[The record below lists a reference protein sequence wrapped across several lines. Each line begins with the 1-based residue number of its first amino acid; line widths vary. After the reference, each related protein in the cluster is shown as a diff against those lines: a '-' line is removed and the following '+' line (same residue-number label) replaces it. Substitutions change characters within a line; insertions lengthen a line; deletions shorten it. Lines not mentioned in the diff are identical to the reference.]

1 MSTSQQSRTHTTS
14 RARNTNAAFDSK
26 LWPAQAMIVSRSA
39 SHIASTL
46 SASQRNIALA
56 EAVAEVTKDYGDQAV
71 DAFLDALKG
80 WFNQRD
86 YRAAA
91 ELVDYFQAHGC
102 LPEIAQPAPPRRRA
116 SRGPSTKADSTCSAN
131 TA

>member
-1 MSTSQQSRTHTTS
+1 
-14 RARNTNAAFDSK
+14 
-26 LWPAQAMIVSRSA
+26 MIVSRSA

-56 EAVAEVTKDYGDQAV
+56 EAVAEVTKDYGDKAV

-86 YRAAA
+86 YRAAI
-91 ELVDYFQAHGC
+91 ELVDYFQTHGC
-102 LPEIAQPAPPRRRA
+102 LPEIAQPPPPRRRA
-116 SRGPSTKADSTCSAN
+116 SRSTSTKEDSTSSAN
-131 TA
+131 AA

>member
-1 MSTSQQSRTHTTS
+1 MRTSQQSRTHRTIRVTS
-14 RARNTNAAFDSK
+14 ISTRFDIK
-26 LWPAQAMIVSRSA
+26 LSPVQAMTVSRNA

-46 SASQRNIALA
+46 SASQRNNALA

-71 DAFLDALKG
+71 DTFLDALKG

-86 YRAAA
+86 YRAAV

-102 LPEIAQPAPPRRRA
+102 LPEIAQPAPPRRRV
-116 SRGPSTKADSTCSAN
+116 SRGTSKVDSTCSAN
-131 TA
+131 

>member
-1 MSTSQQSRTHTTS
+1 
-14 RARNTNAAFDSK
+14 
-26 LWPAQAMIVSRSA
+26 MIVSRSA

-56 EAVAEVTKDYGDQAV
+56 EAVAEVTKDYGDQAL
-71 DAFLDALKG
+71 DAFLDALKC
-80 WFNQRD
+80 WFNPRD

-102 LPEIAQPAPPRRRA
+102 LPEIAQPAPTRRRA
-116 SRGPSTKADSTCSAN
+116 SRGPSTKADSTCSVSA
-131 TA
+131 A

>member
-1 MSTSQQSRTHTTS
+1 MRASQQSRT
-14 RARNTNAAFDSK
+14 RNIKATFDTKTCSVH
-26 LWPAQAMIVSRSA
+26 AMIVSRSA

-46 SASQRNIALA
+46 SASQRNNALA

-71 DAFLDALKG
+71 DTFLDALKG

-116 SRGPSTKADSTCSAN
+116 SRGPSTKADSTCSA

>member
-1 MSTSQQSRTHTTS
+1 MRTSQQSRTHRAS
-14 RARNTNAAFDSK
+14 RARNINATFDSK

-46 SASQRNIALA
+46 SASQRNNALA
-56 EAVAEVTKDYGDQAV
+56 EAVAEVTKDYGDKAV
-71 DAFLDALKG
+71 HAFLDALKG
-80 WFNQRD
+80 WFNQRE

-91 ELVDYFQAHGC
+91 ELVDYFQTHGC

-116 SRGPSTKADSTCSAN
+116 SRGTSTKADSTCSAN
-131 TA
+131 AA

>member
-1 MSTSQQSRTHTTS
+1 MSTSQQSRTHRTN
-14 RARNTNAAFDSK
+14 RARNTNATFDSK

-46 SASQRNIALA
+46 SAPQRNNALA

-71 DAFLDALKG
+71 DTFLDALKG

-86 YRAAA
+86 YLAAA

-102 LPEIAQPAPPRRRA
+102 LPEIAQPAPQRRRA

-131 TA
+131 AA

>member
-1 MSTSQQSRTHTTS
+1 MV
-14 RARNTNAAFDSK
+14 
-26 LWPAQAMIVSRSA
+26 LSRSA

-46 SASQRNIALA
+46 SASQRNNALA
-56 EAVAEVTKDYGDQAV
+56 EAVAQVTKDYGDKAV
-71 DAFLDALKG
+71 HAFLDELKG

-91 ELVDYFQAHGC
+91 ELVDYYQTHGC

-116 SRGPSTKADSTCSAN
+116 SRSASTEADNTCSARS
-131 TA
+131 A

>member
-1 MSTSQQSRTHTTS
+1 MRTSQHSRT
-14 RARNTNAAFDSK
+14 RNTNATFDST

-46 SASQRNIALA
+46 SASQRNNALA
-56 EAVAEVTKDYGDQAV
+56 EAVAEITKDYGDKAV

-91 ELVDYFQAHGC
+91 ELVDYFQTHGC
-102 LPEIAQPAPPRRRA
+102 LPEIAQPAQPRRRA
-116 SRGPSTKADSTCSAN
+116 SRRTSTDAHGAHSAN
-131 TA
+131 AA